1 MNTPICDFVRL
12 YAGQDPI
19 RGHMPGHKGVPR
31 LGFEHLDITE
41 LDGADS
47 LYCAGGIIAE
57 SEKNAGSIFGANT
70 FYSTEG
76 SSQCIRAMLYL
87 AKLYAAENGLPPKI
101 AAGRN
106 AHQVFITASA
116 LLGLDVAWIY
126 SDCSYLS
133 CPIQPENLDAFL
145 EENPVAAV
153 YVTSPDYLGNTLDIA
168 ALAEVAHRHQCLL
181 LVDNAHGA
189 YLKFLEPSRHPM
201 DLGADICCDSAHKTL
216 PALTG
221 AAYLHISYSAPEGLA
236 DKAKQAL
243 SLFGSTSPSYL
254 ILQSLDYLNFVLS
267 GDYLEKLQFFIK
279 KVENLKIKLS
289 KNGYHLQGNEPLKI
303 TISTKSYG
311 YTGDDFARIL
321 KGKNLYSEF
330 HDPDFTVLMLTP
342 DHQDEDLLKIE
353 EILLSVP
360 RRQTILQ
367 SPPVFSVPV
376 QKLFPREVLYAPSE
390 TVAVQNSIG
399 RIMAFSGVSCP
410 PAVPIAVSGE
420 VIDEHILSALNYYGF
435 ETIRVLK

>member
-1 MNTPICDFVRL
+1 
-12 YAGQDPI
+12 
-19 RGHMPGHKGVPR
+19 MPGHKGVPR

-133 CPIQPENLDAFL
+133 CPIQPKNLDAFL

-168 ALAEVAHRHQCLL
+168 ALAEVAHRHHCLL

-189 YLKFLEPSRHPM
+189 YLKVLEPSRHPM
-201 DLGADICCDSAHKTL
+201 DLGADIC
-216 PALTG
+216 
-221 AAYLHISYSAPEGLA
+221 
-236 DKAKQAL
+236 
-243 SLFGSTSPSYL
+243 
-254 ILQSLDYLNFVLS
+254 
-267 GDYLEKLQFFIK
+267 
-279 KVENLKIKLS
+279 
-289 KNGYHLQGNEPLKI
+289 
-303 TISTKSYG
+303 
-311 YTGDDFARIL
+311 
-321 KGKNLYSEF
+321 
-330 HDPDFTVLMLTP
+330 
-342 DHQDEDLLKIE
+342 
-353 EILLSVP
+353 
-360 RRQTILQ
+360 
-367 SPPVFSVPV
+367 
-376 QKLFPREVLYAPSE
+376 
-390 TVAVQNSIG
+390 
-399 RIMAFSGVSCP
+399 
-410 PAVPIAVSGE
+410 
-420 VIDEHILSALNYYGF
+420 
-435 ETIRVLK
+435 